1 MVNYSRFLSSIAT
14 DESVRTFLYQM
25 RVGYPMRIFG
35 LNIVETFHETS
46 LQPRDITGVI
56 VADLVLVPEALDSKP
71 F

>member
-1 MVNYSRFLSSIAT
+1 
-14 DESVRTFLYQM
+14 M